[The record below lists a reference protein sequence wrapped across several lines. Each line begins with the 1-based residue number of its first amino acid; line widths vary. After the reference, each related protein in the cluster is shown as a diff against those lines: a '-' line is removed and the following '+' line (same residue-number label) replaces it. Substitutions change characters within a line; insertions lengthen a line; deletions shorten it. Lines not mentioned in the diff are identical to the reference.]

1 MWRDPIVEE
10 VRAHRAALA
19 AEHGNDLKALIAALR
34 RKQGAG
40 GRRVVSFAVKREPA
54 KPSRRRKAG

>member
-19 AEHGNDLKALIAALR
+19 AEHGNDLKTIIAALR
-34 RKQGAG
+34 AKQGDG
-40 GRRVVSFAVKREPA
+40 GRRVVSFAVKPEAARPA
-54 KPSRRRKAG
+54 RRKAG

>member
-19 AEHGNDLKALIAALR
+19 AEHGNDLKTLIAALR
-34 RKQGAG
+34 KKQGAD
-40 GRRVVSFAVKREPA
+40 GRQVVSFAVKREPA
-54 KPSRRRKAG
+54 KPARRKAG

>member
-19 AEHGNDLKALIAALR
+19 AEHDNDLKTLIAALR
-34 RKQGAG
+34 KKQGAD
-40 GRRVVSFAVKREPA
+40 GRRVVSFAVKRKPA
-54 KPSRRRKAG
+54 KPARRKTG

>member
-19 AEHGNDLKALIAALR
+19 AEHGNDLKTLIAALR
-34 RKQGAG
+34 KKQGAD
-40 GRRVVSFAVKREPA
+40 GRRVVSFAVKRELA
-54 KPSRRRKAG
+54 KPARRKAG

>member
-19 AEHGNDLKALIAALR
+19 AEHGNDLKTLIAALR
-34 RKQGAG
+34 RKQSAG
-40 GRRVVSFAVKREPA
+40 GRRVVSFAAKRESA
-54 KPSRRRKAG
+54 KPARRKAG

>member
-10 VRAHRAALA
+10 VRAHREALA
-19 AEHGNDLKALIAALR
+19 AEHGHDLKALIAALR
-34 RKQGAG
+34 RKQGAD

-54 KPSRRRKAG
+54 KPTRKKVG

>member
-19 AEHGNDLKALIAALR
+19 AEHGNDLKTLIAALR

-40 GRRVVSFAVKREPA
+40 GRRVVSFAVKRDATKPA
-54 KPSRRRKAG
+54 RRKAG

>member
-19 AEHGNDLKALIAALR
+19 AEHGNDLKTLIAALR
-34 RKQGAG
+34 AKQGAG
-40 GRRVVSFAVKREPA
+40 GRRVVSFVVKPETA
-54 KPSRRRKAG
+54 KPARRKAG